1 MNKWIAKG
9 RLAKNP
15 EIRYTQSGTAVAS
28 FTLACDRRKRKDAPP
43 DAPTA
48 DFINCVAWDKL
59 AQTIGNYCGKGKEIA
74 IEAHLQSRSYEDKH
88 GVKRYVTEAVLE
100 RMEFCGKKDDGGA
113 LGSNGYENNDSRFA
127 TPVPDEEIPF

>member
-113 LGSNGYENNDSRFA
+113 PGGNGYENNDPRFA
-127 TPVPDEEIPF
+127 TPVADEEIPF

>member
-59 AQTIGNYCGKGKEIA
+59 AQTIQF
-74 IEAHLQSRSYEDKH
+74 QS
-88 GVKRYVTEAVLE
+88 TLPAW
-100 RMEFCGKKDDGGA
+100 GA
-113 LGSNGYENNDSRFA
+113 TARRRFISSRF
-127 TPVPDEEIPF
+127 

>member
-74 IEAHLQSRSYEDKH
+74 VEAHLQSRSYEDKH
-88 GVKRYVTEAVLE
+88 GVKRYVTEAVRQEGRWWSAGRQRLRE
-100 RMEFCGKKDDGGA
+100 
-113 LGSNGYENNDSRFA
+113 
-127 TPVPDEEIPF
+127 